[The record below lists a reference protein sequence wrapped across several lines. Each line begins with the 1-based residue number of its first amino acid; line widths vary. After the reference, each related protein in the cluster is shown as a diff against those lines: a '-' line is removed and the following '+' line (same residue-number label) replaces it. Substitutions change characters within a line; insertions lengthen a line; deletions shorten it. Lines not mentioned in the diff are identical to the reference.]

1 MGHKVNPKAFRL
13 GNTITWNSQWFAT
26 NAKFSAF
33 LEQDVKL
40 RKFLVKEL
48 RDSAMEQVKIE
59 RANDAITLNIYTG
72 KPGVII
78 GRSGAGVEDLK
89 KKIKQKFLLG
99 KANLNINI
107 KEVERVALSA
117 SLVMQEIIAS
127 LEKRIPFRRAVK
139 QAVGKVMR
147 AGALGVKVIVGGRL
161 NGAEIARSETVAEGS
176 LPLHTLRADIDY
188 CRGAARTIYGAIG
201 VKVWIYKRDVFKKG
215 N

>member
-26 NAKFSAF
+26 KNKFSAF
-33 LEQDVKL
+33 LEQDVKI
-40 RKFLVKEL
+40 RKFLAKEL
-48 RDSAMEQVKIE
+48 KDLSVEQVKIE
-59 RANDAITLNIYTG
+59 RANEAVTLNIYTG
-72 KPGVII
+72 KPGLII
-78 GRSGAGVEDLK
+78 GRSGSGVEDLK
-89 KKIKQKFLLG
+89 KKIKQKFLFG
-99 KANLNINI
+99 KVNLNINI
-107 KEVERVALSA
+107 REVERVALSA
-117 SLVMQEIIAS
+117 ALVMQEIIVS

-201 VKVWIYKRDVFKKG
+201 VKVWIYKRDVFKKS